1 MEAATMYQY
10 RRRHTPYNA
19 NFYHIFPYFFGTC
32 CPKTQPVFEVWYVLL
47 TTVK

>member
-1 MEAATMYQY
+1 MEAAAMYQY
-10 RRRHTPYNA
+10 RRRLTQYNA
-19 NFYHIFPYFFGTC
+19 NFYHVIPCFFCIC